1 MKGRCISNLMKYI
14 VAGMATVFVLD
25 RVFSTFS
32 FSSMV
37 SLDMAAIMHGQ
48 VWRLITFVFI
58 PPASGVLFIVFALY
72 FYYLI
77 GTTLENS
84 WGSFA
89 FNVYYFIGVLGC
101 IIGAAITGYGT
112 NTFLNLSLFFAFAA
126 MYPEFQVLLFFIIPI
141 KLKWLAYLD
150 AAIYLY
156 YFIMGS
162 WSIRIQILFSL
173 ANFFLF
179 FGKQLYQRLGQ
190 QIRYLKNRKQ
200 WR

>member
-1 MKGRCISNLMKYI
+1 MKYI
-14 VAGMATVFVLD
+14 VAAMATVYILD

-32 FSSMV
+32 FSSML

-48 VWRLITFVFI
+48 IWRIITFIFI
-58 PPASGVLFIVFALY
+58 PPSASIIFIVFALY
-72 FYYLI
+72 FYYII
-77 GTTLENS
+77 GTTIENE

-89 FNVYYFIGVLGC
+89 FNVYYFIGILGC
-101 IIGAAITGYGT
+101 IIGAVITGYGT
-112 NTFLNLSLFFAFAA
+112 NTFLNLSLFFAFAT
-126 MYPEFQVLLFFIIPI
+126 MYPDFQVLLFFFIPI

-179 FGKQLYQRLGQ
+179 FGKQLFQRLSQ
-190 QIRYLKNRKQ
+190 QIRYLKNRRQ
-200 WR
+200 WK